1 MKGPPASGP
10 FFVGSRSGD
19 RVFKGPWIVNFGMD
33 PSRSG
38 NPLPS
43 ANAMNIVMATTSWG
57 YTSLTQK
64 VQGAS
69 RFGNNSRFTSRTNI
83 GALVAD
89 VCAATPAAC

>member
-1 MKGPPASGP
+1 
-10 FFVGSRSGD
+10 
-19 RVFKGPWIVNFGMD
+19 
-33 PSRSG
+33 
-38 NPLPS
+38 
-43 ANAMNIVMATTSWG
+43 MNIVMATTSWG